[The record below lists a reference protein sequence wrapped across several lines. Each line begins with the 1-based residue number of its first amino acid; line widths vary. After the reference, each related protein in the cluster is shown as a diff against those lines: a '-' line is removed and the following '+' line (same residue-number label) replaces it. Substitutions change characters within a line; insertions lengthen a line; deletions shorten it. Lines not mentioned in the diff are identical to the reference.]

1 MPILETRGTGGIMD
15 FQYIAY
21 TSDRKLVKGRLSATD
36 EGSATSLLNYG
47 GYQLVSLKMM
57 NPFFNLGSV
66 TGRFSR
72 IKPREIIMFSRQLA
86 LLLESGTDIVT
97 SLELLQG
104 QSTNRGLKAI
114 IGQVASDIRGG
125 TSLSTALSKH
135 PRAFPEIYHRT
146 IAAGEQ
152 GGNMEVVLRQMADY
166 LERSLNTEKKIKGAL
181 SYPLMLAVVALVVIV
196 IMITFVMPTFI
207 DLYSAFDVELPVAT
221 QMLLDVSGW
230 LIQYGLFLLLA
241 LVAVVIVGYV
251 YIRTPV
257 GRYQKDKLMLNIP
270 LIGRITVLSE
280 LSRCCRTMALLFKVG
295 LPLPEIMSLVIHGS
309 NNKAMVEA
317 LTEVQQELIRGQGL
331 SKPMSKNKLFLP
343 LMVQM
348 VGVGEETGNLDN
360 TLTTVA
366 QSYEVEAD
374 DRTSA
379 AVGFIQPAMII
390 MIAIVI
396 GFIAVSLLSAMYS
409 IYGQISI

>member
-1 MPILETRGTGGIMD
+1 MD

-21 TSDRKLVKGRLSATD
+21 TSDRKLVKGKLSATD
-36 EGSATSLLNYG
+36 EEAAASLLNYG
-47 GYQLVSLKMM
+47 GYQLVSLKMLS
-57 NPFFNLGSV
+57 PFFNTGSLL
-66 TGRFSR
+66 GRFSR
-72 IKPREIIMFSRQLA
+72 VKAREIVMFSRQLA

-97 SLELLQG
+97 ALELLQG
-104 QSTNRGLKAI
+104 QSTNRGLKVI
-114 IGQVASDIRGG
+114 LGEVASDIRAG

-152 GGNMEVVLRQMADY
+152 GGNLEVVLRQMADY
-166 LERSLNTEKKIKGAL
+166 MERSVLTEKKIKNAL
-181 SYPLMLAVVALVVIV
+181 TYPIMLGVIAFVVIAV
-196 IMITFVMPTFI
+196 LVAFVMPTFI
-207 DLYSAFDVELPVAT
+207 DLYGAFGVDLPAAT
-221 QMLLDVSGW
+221 QLLLDVSGW
-230 LIQYGLFLLLA
+230 LLDYGLFII
-241 LVAVVIVGYV
+241 LVIVAAVVVGYI
-251 YIRTPV
+251 YIRTPA
-257 GRYQKDKLMLNIP
+257 GRYQFDKLMLTLPIV
-270 LIGRITVLSE
+270 GRINVLSE
-280 LSRCCRTMALLFKVG
+280 LARACRTMALLFRVG

-309 NNKAMVEA
+309 GNKAMVEA

-379 AVGFIQPAMII
+379 AVGLIQPAMVVG
-390 MIAIVI
+390 IALII

-409 IYGQISI
+409 IYGQVSL